1 MIYQKYSIIFYKR
14 NFLKYSPVF
23 ENMTPEQAHKFISST
38 RNENSENYDFDND
51 RIYTCLRFLGLDETT
66 DNFTS
71 FIFFIGETLYIT
83 YEFWRKTHH
92 DKEQIGKV
100 NWFAH
105 EEKEVFKVLKEAIR
119 CMS

>member
-1 MIYQKYSIIFYKR
+1 M
-14 NFLKYSPVF
+14 
-23 ENMTPEQAHKFISST
+23 KFSLVV
-38 RNENSENYDFDND
+38 NGFK
-51 RIYTCLRFLGLDETT
+51 DETT

-83 YEFWRKTHH
+83 YEFWRETHH

-100 NWFAH
+100 NWFVH
-105 EEKEVFKVLKEAIR
+105 EETEVFKVLKEAIR